1 MEREQIRV
9 ACYARYSSTMQR
21 EESISAQMRA
31 MKAYCDDNGWIIV
44 KKYVDA

>member
-1 MEREQIRV
+1 MDQKPVRV
-9 ACYARYSSTMQR
+9 ACYARYSSAMQR
-21 EESISAQMRA
+21 DESISAQMRA